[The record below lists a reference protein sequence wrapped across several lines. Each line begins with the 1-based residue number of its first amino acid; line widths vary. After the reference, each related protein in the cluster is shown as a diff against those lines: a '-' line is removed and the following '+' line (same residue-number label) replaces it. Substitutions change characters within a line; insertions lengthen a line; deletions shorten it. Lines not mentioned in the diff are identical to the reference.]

1 MHVCFG
7 SVQELLAAES
17 ESLSLRAKK
26 LFKYTYMY
34 MTCTCTCT
42 CKSKFFYFSIF
53 ALIKLQHYSLAA
65 AHRAPCSGPPAG
77 ARGVS
82 SLYAYNIHTYMY
94 ITYIHTYIQTYIH
107 T

>member
-34 MTCTCTCT
+34 M
-42 CKSKFFYFSIF
+42 
-53 ALIKLQHYSLAA
+53 HVV
-65 AHRAPCSGPPAG
+65 HD
-77 ARGVS
+77 
-82 SLYAYNIHTYMY
+82 NM
-94 ITYIHTYIQTYIH
+94 
-107 T
+107 

>member
-26 LFKYTYMY
+26 LFKYTYMMY
-34 MTCTCTCT
+34 MHV
-42 CKSKFFYFSIF
+42 KVNFSIF
-53 ALIKLQHYSLAA
+53 VLTKLQHYSLAA

-82 SLYAYNIHTYMY
+82 SLCIIYYSYSSCMY
-94 ITYIHTYIQTYIH
+94 SYTVPVQLYVV
-107 T
+107 